1 MDEIGYQVIVGWVL
15 LAVLVGAI
23 GRQIGKDFWLGFW
36 LSLLLSPII
45 GLIGVL
51 LIGGKKAVD

>member
-1 MDEIGYQVIVGWVL
+1 MNESGYAIAVGWVL

-36 LSLLLSPII
+36 LSLLLSPVI

-51 LIGGKKAVD
+51 LIGDKKAAD